1 MDLMLKVGRQD
12 QLYHHI
18 TAYDYLIAYY
28 QLAFV
33 MIKMEVMMNYPANI
47 NYGISIFLQYTPSD
61 VLYSALLDHILRS

>member
-1 MDLMLKVGRQD
+1 MGLMLKVGRQD
-12 QLYHHI
+12 QLYHLI

-33 MIKMEVMMNYPANI
+33 MIKMEVMINYHANI
-47 NYGISIFLQYTPSD
+47 KLWHINFLQYKPSD

>member
-1 MDLMLKVGRQD
+1 MLKVGRQD

-33 MIKMEVMMNYPANI
+33 MIKMEVMINYPTNI
-47 NYGISIFLQYTPSD
+47 KLW
-61 VLYSALLDHILRS
+61 HINFFAVHTI